1 MLTNAEDRKSP
12 LEYFL
17 GIFTDVKGGEG
28 ISALLLALNV
38 FMLLT
43 AYYIIKPVREAL
55 ILVMPNGVQYKSY
68 MAGAIAIAL
77 LFAVP
82 AYSRAAQRFARNRL
96 VVGVTLFFISH
107 LFLFYVGSR
116 IPAVESNLG
125 LIFFLWV
132 GIFNMM
138 VVAQFWAFANDV
150 YSEEQGKR
158 LFPLIGVGASVG
170 AFIGSKIAEWL
181 IKPVGVYQMLLVAGG
196 LLFICAVLTQVVHV
210 RESKAAKTKADT
222 KDAGPEDSKPQAAK
236 ASADRQEGAF
246 QMVFK
251 HRYLT
256 LLALF
261 SLTFTLVNTNGEY
274 ILGKLITEDSFKTAT
289 AEISEADVTAFMA
302 REGADARIEEVYAR
316 APEDYGSRP
325 LAEVKADV
333 ARTLAIKERAGPL
346 IGATFGNFF
355 SYVNLLSL
363 LMQTFLVSRLVKY
376 LGLGRA
382 FFILPFIALFDA
394 AAVAIIPA
402 FYVLRVGKTFENAT
416 DYSLNNTLRNMLW
429 LPTTREMKYRAKQA
443 VDSFFVRMGDA
454 THGGLIY
461 VAVALLGLGV
471 QAIAL
476 TNVVL
481 CLIWLALAWA
491 IVAENR
497 RLSAATAEASG
508 ETDADG

>member
-1 MLTNAEDRKSP
+1 M
-12 LEYFL
+12 
-17 GIFTDVKGGEG
+17 
-28 ISALLLALNV
+28 
-38 FMLLT
+38 
-43 AYYIIKPVREAL
+43 
-55 ILVMPNGVQYKSY
+55 
-68 MAGAIAIAL
+68 
-77 LFAVP
+77 
-82 AYSRAAQRFARNRL
+82 
-96 VVGVTLFFISH
+96 
-107 LFLFYVGSR
+107 FY
-116 IPAVESNLG
+116 
-125 LIFFLWV
+125 LWV

-150 YSEEQGKR
+150 YTEEQGKR
-158 LFPLIGVGASVG
+158 LFPLVGVGASVG
-170 AFIGSKIAEWL
+170 AWVGSKIAEWL
-181 IKPVGVYQMLLVAGG
+181 GGATSACTRCCWSRADCWSFARRSYPDRARPRIQALRKRPAKGPNRFNQTRGLTSAKEAGRKRPKKT
-196 LLFICAVLTQVVHV
+196 AK
-210 RESKAAKTKADT
+210 KARF
-222 KDAGPEDSKPQAAK
+222 S
-236 ASADRQEGAF
+236 SCF
-246 QMVFK
+246 S